1 MKKIFIKTAMAS
13 MLCMG
18 FVSCADELNI
28 KSIDPQA
35 KPTYSVEGL
44 LAKQYATLG
53 LTGQKGPAGSADLSG
68 DEGESGFIRTIFN
81 LQELMTD
88 ETAWAYQADNAIAPI
103 TNFSW
108 NSGNDRVNWA
118 YQRLIFDI
126 TLYNQFIS
134 EQSGSLSEDKIAE
147 VRFLRALNYYYFLD
161 LYRRAP
167 FKLTF
172 DDSLPTEIKGK
183 DLYDWLDNEL
193 TTIEPLMAEVG
204 AYNNS
209 ENFGRADRGAAYA
222 LHARLALNSEVYTD
236 GKVKDYQKAI
246 DYCNKILVDNAGK
259 YDLCREAK
267 NGWSGYQQLFMGD
280 NDCNPEAM
288 KEIIFPIRQDGL
300 KARAYAGTTYLVSAA
315 TIGGMPYASTGDP
328 WKCMFARENLI
339 EKFFPNKDIPKA
351 SKDDIVFKGTN
362 DKGEEV
368 DITPSRDQIIARDNE
383 KGISTADVVAQAK
396 DDRALF
402 YMGVGGCETGKVRT
416 INPGEAITGPL
427 NGASFVKWSNLHADG
442 STQHDQNYS
451 ETDFPVFRL
460 AEIYLT
466 RAEAKYRLNGS
477 QEGLAD
483 IQLVQDR
490 AHRDSKATSV
500 NEKTLIDEWCREF
513 YMEGRRRSDLVRFGL
528 FTGSKYLWSF
538 KGGAEKGAGI
548 PAYYDVYPIPDNE
561 IKNNPNMNQNPKY

>member
-1 MKKIFIKTAMAS
+1 MKKIFLKTAMAS

-28 KSIDPQA
+28 KSIDPQST
-35 KPTYSVEGL
+35 PTYSVEGL

-53 LTGQKGPAGSADLSG
+53 LTGQKGPAGSADLSC

-88 ETAWAYQADNAIAPI
+88 ETAWAYQNDPDIAPI
-103 TNFSW
+103 TNLSW
-108 NSGNDRVNWA
+108 KSSNGRVNWA

-126 TLYNQFIS
+126 TLYNQFIT

-161 LYRRAP
+161 LYRKAP

-172 DDSLPTEIKGK
+172 DDSLPTEKSGK
-183 DLYDWLDNEL
+183 DLYEWLDNEL

-209 ENFGRADRGAAYA
+209 QNFGRADRGAAYA

-236 GKVKDYQKAI
+236 GQVKDYQKAI
-246 DYCNKILVDNAGK
+246 DYCDKILNNVGEGEGK
-259 YDLCREAK
+259 YNLCRAEK
-267 NGWSGYQQLFMGD
+267 NGYSGYQQLFMGD

-300 KARAYAGTTYLVSAA
+300 KARAYAGTTYLVAAA
-315 TIGGMPYASTGDP
+315 TIAGMPYASTGDP
-328 WKCMFARENLI
+328 WKCFFARENMV
-339 EKFFPNKDIPKA
+339 EKFFPNKDIPMAAKE
-351 SKDDIVFKGTN
+351 DIPENATQEK
-362 DKGEEV
+362 
-368 DITPSRDQIIARDNE
+368 IIAKDNE
-383 KGISTADVVAQAK
+383 KGISTADVVAKAK
-396 DDRALF
+396 DDRALL

-416 INPGEAITGPL
+416 INPGENITGPL

-442 STQHDQNYS
+442 TAQHDQNYS
-451 ETDFPVFRL
+451 DTDFPVFRL

-483 IQLVQDR
+483 ILEVQGR
-490 AHRDSKATSV
+490 ANRDLKATSV
-500 NEKTLIDEWCREF
+500 DDQTLIDEWCREF

-528 FTGSKYLWSF
+528 FSGSKYLWSF
-538 KGGAEKGAGI
+538 KGGVENGTGI
-548 PAYYDVYPIPDNE
+548 PSYYDVYPIPYNE
-561 IKNNPNMNQNPKY
+561 IKNNPNMTQNPKY

>member
-1 MKKIFIKTAMAS
+1 MKKIFLKTAMAS

-28 KSIDPQA
+28 KSIDPQST
-35 KPTYSVEGL
+35 PTYTVEGL

-53 LTGQKGPAGSADLSG
+53 LTGQKGPAGSADLSC

-88 ETAWAYQADNAIAPI
+88 ETAWAYQNDPDIAPI
-103 TNFSW
+103 TNLSW
-108 NSGNDRVNWA
+108 KSSNGRVNWA

-126 TLYNQFIS
+126 TLYNQFIT

-161 LYRRAP
+161 LYRKAP

-172 DDSLPTEIKGK
+172 DDSLPTEKSGK
-183 DLYDWLDNEL
+183 DLYEWLDNEL

-209 ENFGRADRGAAYA
+209 QNFGRADRGAAYA

-236 GKVKDYQKAI
+236 GQVKDYQKAI
-246 DYCNKILVDNAGK
+246 DYCDKIITSGK
-259 YDLCREAK
+259 YDLCREKK
-267 NGWSGYQQLFMGD
+267 NGYSGYQQLFMGD

-300 KARAYAGTTYLVSAA
+300 KARAYAGTTYLVAAA
-315 TIGGMPYASTGDP
+315 TIAGMPYASTGDP
-328 WKCMFARENLI
+328 WKCFFARENMV
-339 EKFFPNKDIPKA
+339 EKFFPNKDIPMAAKE
-351 SKDDIVFKGTN
+351 DIPENATQEK
-362 DKGEEV
+362 
-368 DITPSRDQIIARDNE
+368 IIAKDNE
-383 KGISTADVVAQAK
+383 KGISTADVVAKAK

-416 INPGEAITGPL
+416 INPGENITGPL

-442 STQHDQNYS
+442 TAQHDQNYS
-451 ETDFPVFRL
+451 DTDFPVFRL

-483 IQLVQDR
+483 ILEVQGR
-490 AHRDSKATSV
+490 ANRDLKATSV
-500 NEKTLIDEWCREF
+500 DDQTLIDEWCREF

-528 FTGSKYLWSF
+528 FSGSKYLWSF
-538 KGGAEKGAGI
+538 KGGSENGQGI
-548 PAYYDVYPIPDNE
+548 PAKCDIYPIPGDE
-561 IKNNPNMNQNPKY
+561 IKNNPNMHQNPKY

>member
-1 MKKIFIKTAMAS
+1 MKKIFITTAMAS
-13 MLCMG
+13 VLCMG

-28 KSIDPQA
+28 KSIDPQST
-35 KPTYSVEGL
+35 PTYTVEGL

-118 YQRLIFDI
+118 YQRLIFNI
-126 TLYNQFIS
+126 TLYNQFIA
-134 EQSGSLSEDKIAE
+134 EQSGSLSEDQIAE

-172 DDSLPTEIKGK
+172 DDSLPTEKKGK

-193 TTIEPLMAEVG
+193 TTIEPLMAEMG

-209 ENFGRADRGAAYA
+209 QNFGRADRGAAYA
-222 LHARLALNSEVYTD
+222 LHARLALNSEVYTE

-246 DYCNKILVDNAGK
+246 DYCDKILNNVGEGEGK
-259 YDLCREAK
+259 YNLCRAEK
-267 NGWSGYQQLFMGD
+267 NGYSGYQQLFMGD
-280 NDCNPEAM
+280 NDCNPAAM

-339 EKFFPNKDIPKA
+339 EKFFPNKDIPMAKVE
-351 SKDDIVFKGTN
+351 DVLDNPTQ
-362 DKGEEV
+362 EEV
-368 DITPSRDQIIARDNE
+368 RAKDSE
-383 KGISTADVVAQAK
+383 KGIGTANVIAKAK
-396 DDRALF
+396 DDRALL

-451 ETDFPVFRL
+451 DTDFPVFRL

-466 RAEAKYRLNGS
+466 RAEAKYRLG
-477 QEGLAD
+477 QDGLDD
-483 IQLVQDR
+483 ILKVQDR
-490 AHRDSKATSV
+490 AHRASKATSV
-500 NEKTLIDEWCREF
+500 NEQTLIDEWCREF
-513 YMEGRRRSDLVRFGL
+513 FMEGRRRSDLVRFGL
-528 FTGSKYLWSF
+528 YTGSKYLWSF
-538 KGGAEKGAGI
+538 KGGAEKGAGV
-548 PAYYDVYPIPDNE
+548 PSYYNIYPIPDNE
-561 IKNNPNMNQNPKY
+561 IKNNPNMTQNPKY

>member
-28 KSIDPQA
+28 KSIDPQST
-35 KPTYSVEGL
+35 PTYTVEGL

-53 LTGQKGPAGSADLSG
+53 LTGQKGPAGSSDLGRG

-88 ETAWAYQADNAIAPI
+88 ETAWAYQTDPGIGPI
-103 TNFSW
+103 TNLSW
-108 NSGNDRVNWA
+108 NSDNERVNWA

-126 TLYNQFIS
+126 TLYNQFIF

-161 LYRRAP
+161 LYRKAP
-167 FKLTF
+167 FKDTF
-172 DDSLPTEIKGK
+172 DTNLPTEKSGK
-183 DLYDWLDNEL
+183 DLYEWLDNEL

-222 LHARLALNSEVYTD
+222 LHARLALNSAVYTD
-236 GKVKDYQKAI
+236 GQIKDYQKAI
-246 DYCNKILVDNAGK
+246 DYCDRIIDGEGK
-259 YDLCREAK
+259 DKYALCREPK
-267 NGWSGYQQLFMGD
+267 NGYSGYQQLFMGD

-288 KEIIFPIRQDGL
+288 KEIIFPIRQDGM
-300 KARAYAGTTYLVSAA
+300 KTRQYGGTTYLVAAA

-328 WKCMFARENLI
+328 WKCFFARENMV
-339 EKFFPNKDIPKA
+339 EKFFPNKDIPMA
-351 SKDDIVFKGTN
+351 TVN
-362 DKGEEV
+362 DVLEDPTKEQV
-368 DITPSRDQIIARDNE
+368 RAKDNE
-383 KGISTADVVAQAK
+383 MGISTADVIAK
-396 DDRALF
+396 AGDDRALF

-416 INPGEAITGPL
+416 INPGENITGPL
-427 NGASFVKWSNLHADG
+427 NGASFVKWSNLHADL

-451 ETDFPVFRL
+451 DTDFPVFRL

-483 IQLVQDR
+483 IQLVQGR
-490 AHRDSKATSV
+490 AHRQLKATSV
-500 NEKTLIDEWCREF
+500 DEKTLIDEWCREF

-538 KGGAEKGAGI
+538 KGGVENGAGI
-548 PAYYDVYPIPDNE
+548 PTYYDIYPIPADE
-561 IKNNPNMNQNPKY
+561 IKNNPNMTQNPKYN

>member
-1 MKKIFIKTAMAS
+1 MKKIFITTAMAS
-13 MLCMG
+13 VLCMG

-28 KSIDPQA
+28 KSIDPQST
-35 KPTYSVEGL
+35 PTYTVEGL

-118 YQRLIFDI
+118 YQRLIFNI
-126 TLYNQFIS
+126 TLYNQFIA
-134 EQSGSLSEDKIAE
+134 EQSGSLSEDQIAE

-161 LYRRAP
+161 LYRKAP

-172 DDSLPTEIKGK
+172 DDSLPTEKKGK

-193 TTIEPLMAEVG
+193 TTIEPLMAEMG

-209 ENFGRADRGAAYA
+209 QNFGRADRGAAYA
-222 LHARLALNSEVYTD
+222 LHARLALNSEVYTE

-246 DYCNKILVDNAGK
+246 DYCDKILDNVGETEGK
-259 YDLCREAK
+259 YNLCREEK
-267 NGWSGYQQLFMGD
+267 NGYSGYQQLFMGD
-280 NDCNPEAM
+280 NDCNPAAM

-339 EKFFPNKDIPKA
+339 EKFFPNKNDIPKA
-351 SKDDIVFKGTN
+351 TVDDVLKNPSKEQV
-362 DKGEEV
+362 
-368 DITPSRDQIIARDNE
+368 IAKDSE
-383 KGISTADVVAQAK
+383 KGIGTANVIAKAK
-396 DDRALF
+396 DDRALL
-402 YMGVGGCETGKVRT
+402 YMGVGGCEEGKVRT

-451 ETDFPVFRL
+451 DTDFPVFRL

-477 QEGLAD
+477 QDGLAD
-483 IQLVQDR
+483 ILKVQDR
-490 AHRDSKATSV
+490 ANRASKATSV
-500 NEKTLIDEWCREF
+500 NEQTLIDEWCREF
-513 YMEGRRRSDLVRFGL
+513 FMEGRRRSDLVRFGL
-528 FTGSKYLWSF
+528 YTGSKYLWSF
-538 KGGAEKGAGI
+538 KGGAEKGAGV
-548 PAYYDVYPIPDNE
+548 PSYYNIYPIPDNE
-561 IKNNPNMNQNPKY
+561 IKNNPNMTQNPKY

>member
-28 KSIDPQA
+28 KSVDPLNHQ
-35 KPTYSVEGL
+35 TYTVEGL

-53 LTGQKGPAGSADLSG
+53 LTGQKGPDGLADISG
-68 DEGESGFIRTIFN
+68 NEGETGFIRTVFN
-81 LQELMTD
+81 LEELMTD
-88 ETAWAYQADNAIAPI
+88 ETLWAYQENDGIAQI
-103 TNFSW
+103 TTMDWDKN
-108 NSGNDRVNWA
+108 NVRVNWA
-118 YQRLIFDI
+118 YQRLS
-126 TLYNQFIS
+126 YNINQYNFFIS

-161 LYRRAP
+161 LYRKAP
-167 FKLTF
+167 FKDTF
-172 DDSLPTEIKGK
+172 DNNLPTEKSGK
-183 DLYDWLDNEL
+183 DLYEWLDNEL

-204 AYNNS
+204 AYNTDKD
-209 ENFGRADRGAAYA
+209 FGRADRGAAYA
-222 LHARLALNSEVYTD
+222 LHARLALNSAVYTD
-236 GKVKDYQKAI
+236 GQIKDYQKAI
-246 DYCNKILVDNAGK
+246 HYCDEIINSGK
-259 YDLCREAK
+259 YDLSRVPK
-267 NGWSGYQQLFMGD
+267 NGYSGYQQLFMGD

-288 KEIIFPIRQDGL
+288 KEIIFPIRQDGM
-300 KARAYAGTTYLVSAA
+300 KTRQYGGTTYLVSAA

-328 WKCMFARENLI
+328 WKCFFARENMV
-339 EKFFPNKDIPKA
+339 EKFFPNKDIPMA
-351 SKDDIVFKGTN
+351 TVN
-362 DKGEEV
+362 DVLEDPTKEQV
-368 DITPSRDQIIARDNE
+368 RAKDNE
-383 KGISTADVVAQAK
+383 MGISTADVIAKAK

-416 INPGEAITGPL
+416 INPGENITGPL

-451 ETDFPVFRL
+451 DTDFPVFRL

-477 QEGLAD
+477 QDGLED
-483 IQLVQDR
+483 ILKVQDR
-490 AHRDSKATSV
+490 ANRQIKASSV
-500 NEKTLIDEWCREF
+500 DEQTLIDEWCREF

-538 KGGAEKGAGI
+538 KGGSENGQGI
-548 PAYYDVYPIPDNE
+548 PAKCDIYPIPGDE
-561 IKNNPNMNQNPKY
+561 IKNNPNMTQNPKY

>member
-1 MKKIFIKTAMAS
+1 MKKIFITTAMAS
-13 MLCMG
+13 ILCMG

-28 KSIDPQA
+28 KSIDPQST
-35 KPTYSVEGL
+35 PTYTVEGL

-118 YQRLIFDI
+118 YQRLIFNI
-126 TLYNQFIS
+126 TLYNQFIA
-134 EQSGSLSEDKIAE
+134 EQSGSLSEDQIAE

-161 LYRRAP
+161 LYRKAP
-167 FKLTF
+167 FKLSF
-172 DDSLPTEIKGK
+172 DDSLPTEKKGK

-222 LHARLALNSEVYTD
+222 LHARLALNSEVYTE

-246 DYCNKILVDNAGK
+246 DYCDKILDNVGETEGK
-259 YDLCREAK
+259 YNLCREEK
-267 NGWSGYQQLFMGD
+267 NGYSGYQQLFMGD
-280 NDCNPEAM
+280 NDCNPAAM

-339 EKFFPNKDIPKA
+339 EKFFPNKNDIPKA
-351 SKDDIVFKGTN
+351 TVDDVLKNPSKEQV
-362 DKGEEV
+362 
-368 DITPSRDQIIARDNE
+368 IAKDSE
-383 KGISTADVVAQAK
+383 KGIGTANVIAKAK
-396 DDRALF
+396 DDRALL
-402 YMGVGGCETGKVRT
+402 YMGVGGCEEGKVRT

-451 ETDFPVFRL
+451 DTDFPVFRL

-477 QEGLAD
+477 QDGLAD
-483 IQLVQDR
+483 ILKVQDR
-490 AHRDSKATSV
+490 ANRASKATSV
-500 NEKTLIDEWCREF
+500 NEQTLIDEWCREF
-513 YMEGRRRSDLVRFGL
+513 FMEGRRRSDLVRFGL
-528 FTGSKYLWSF
+528 YTGSKYLWSF
-538 KGGAEKGAGI
+538 KGGAEKGAGV
-548 PAYYDVYPIPDNE
+548 PSYYNIYPIPDNE
-561 IKNNPNMNQNPKY
+561 IKNNPNMTQNPKY

>member
-28 KSIDPQA
+28 KSVDPLNH
-35 KPTYSVEGL
+35 PTYNVEGL

-53 LTGQKGPAGSADLSG
+53 LTGQKGPVGVADLSC

-88 ETAWAYQADNAIAPI
+88 ETLWAYQENPGIAPI
-103 TNFSW
+103 TNMDW
-108 NSGNDRVNWA
+108 TKDNVRVNWA
-118 YQRLIFDI
+118 YQRLSFDI
-126 TLYNQFIS
+126 TLYNFFIS
-134 EQSGSLSEDKIAE
+134 EQTGSLSEDKIAE

-161 LYRRAP
+161 LFRKAP
-167 FKLTF
+167 FKDTF
-172 DDSLPTEIKGK
+172 NDNLPTEKSGK
-183 DLYDWLDNEL
+183 DLYEWLDNEL

-236 GKVKDYQKAI
+236 GQVKDYQKAI
-246 DYCNKILVDNAGK
+246 HYCDEIINSGK
-259 YDLCREAK
+259 YDLSRVAK
-267 NGWSGYQQLFMGD
+267 NGYSGYQQLFMGD

-288 KEIIFPIRQDGL
+288 QEIIFPIRQDGV
-300 KARAYAGTTYLVSAA
+300 KTRAYAGTSYLVNAS
-315 TIGGMPYASTGDP
+315 TITGMPYASTSDP
-328 WKCMFARENLI
+328 WKCLFARVDLVK
-339 EKFFPNKDIPKA
+339 KFFPNEDIPKA
-351 SKDDIVFKGTN
+351 TEEDLLTNPSKEQV
-362 DKGEEV
+362 
-368 DITPSRDQIIARDNE
+368 IAKDNE
-383 KGISTADVVAQAK
+383 KGISTADVVAKAN

-402 YMGVGGCETGKVRT
+402 YMGVGGCDGKVRT
-416 INPGEAITGPL
+416 LTPGDAITSPL
-427 NGASFVKWSNLHADG
+427 NGASFVKWTNLHADG
-442 STQHDQNYS
+442 TAQHHQNFS
-451 ETDFPVFRL
+451 DTDFPLFRL

-483 IQLVQDR
+483 ILEVQARANRQL
-490 AHRDSKATSV
+490 KASSV
-500 NEKTLIDEWCREF
+500 DEQTLIDEWCREF
-513 YMEGRRRSDLVRFGL
+513 YLEGRRRSDLVRFGL

-538 KGGAEKGAGI
+538 KGGSENGQGI
-548 PAYYDVYPIPDNE
+548 PTKFDIYPIPGDE
-561 IKNNPNMNQNPKY
+561 MKNNPNMTQNPKY

>member
-1 MKKIFIKTAMAS
+1 MKKIFITTAMAS

-28 KSIDPQA
+28 KSVDPLNHQ
-35 KPTYSVEGL
+35 TYTVEGL

-53 LTGQKGPAGSADLSG
+53 LTGQKGPDGLADISG
-68 DEGESGFIRTIFN
+68 NEGETGFIRTVFN
-81 LQELMTD
+81 LEELMTD
-88 ETAWAYQADNAIAPI
+88 ETLWAYQENDGIAQI
-103 TNFSW
+103 TTMDWDKN
-108 NSGNDRVNWA
+108 NVRVNWA
-118 YQRLIFDI
+118 YQRLS
-126 TLYNQFIS
+126 YNINQYNFFIS

-161 LYRRAP
+161 LYRKAP
-167 FKLTF
+167 FKDTF
-172 DDSLPTEIKGK
+172 DNNLPTEKSGK
-183 DLYDWLDNEL
+183 ELYEWLDNEL

-222 LHARLALNSEVYTD
+222 LHARLALNSAVYTD
-236 GKVKDYQKAI
+236 GQVKDYQKAI
-246 DYCNKILVDNAGK
+246 DYCDKILSNVGEGEGK
-259 YDLCREAK
+259 YNLCRAKK
-267 NGWSGYQQLFMGD
+267 NGYSGYQQLFMGD

-339 EKFFPNKDIPKA
+339 EKFFPNKNDIPKA
-351 SKDDIVFKGTN
+351 TVDDVLKNPSKEQV
-362 DKGEEV
+362 
-368 DITPSRDQIIARDNE
+368 IAKDSE
-383 KGISTADVVAQAK
+383 KGIGTANVIAKAK
-396 DDRALF
+396 DDRALL
-402 YMGVGGCETGKVRT
+402 YMGVGGCEEGKVRT
-416 INPGEAITGPL
+416 INPGKAITGPL

-451 ETDFPVFRL
+451 DTDFPVFRL

-477 QEGLAD
+477 QDGLAD

-490 AHRDSKATSV
+490 ANRASKATSV
-500 NEKTLIDEWCREF
+500 NEQTLIDEWCREF
-513 YMEGRRRSDLVRFGL
+513 FMEGRRRSDLVRFGL
-528 FTGSKYLWSF
+528 YTGSKYLWSF
-538 KGGAEKGAGI
+538 KGGAEKGAGV
-548 PAYYDVYPIPDNE
+548 PSYYNIYPIPDNE
-561 IKNNPNMNQNPKY
+561 IKNNPNMTQNPKY

>member
-1 MKKIFIKTAMAS
+1 MKKIFITTAMAS
-13 MLCMG
+13 VLCMG

-28 KSIDPQA
+28 KSIDPQST
-35 KPTYSVEGL
+35 PTYTVEGL

-118 YQRLIFDI
+118 YQRLIFNI
-126 TLYNQFIS
+126 TLYNQFIA
-134 EQSGSLSEDKIAE
+134 EQSGSLSEDQIAE

-161 LYRRAP
+161 LYRKAP

-172 DDSLPTEIKGK
+172 DDSLPTEKKGK

-209 ENFGRADRGAAYA
+209 QNFGRADRGAAYA
-222 LHARLALNSEVYTD
+222 LHARLALNSAVYTD

-246 DYCNKILVDNAGK
+246 DYCDKILNNVGEGEGK
-259 YDLCREAK
+259 YNLCRAEK
-267 NGWSGYQQLFMGD
+267 NGYSGYQQLFMGD

-288 KEIIFPIRQDGL
+288 KEIIFPIRQDGV
-300 KARAYAGTTYLVSAA
+300 KTRAYAGTSYLVNAS
-315 TIGGMPYASTGDP
+315 TISGMPYASTSDP
-328 WKCMFARENLI
+328 WKCLFARVDLVK
-339 EKFFPNKDIPKA
+339 KFFPNGDIPKA
-351 SKDDIVFKGTN
+351 TDEDLLSNPSKDQV
-362 DKGEEV
+362 
-368 DITPSRDQIIARDNE
+368 IAKDNE

-402 YMGVGGCETGKVRT
+402 YMGIGGCSDKART
-416 INPGEAITGPL
+416 LTPGDAITGPL
-427 NGASFVKWSNLHADG
+427 NGASFVKWTNLHADG
-442 STQHDQNYS
+442 TAQHHQNFS
-451 ETDFPVFRL
+451 DTDFPMFRL

-477 QEGLAD
+477 QDGLAD
-483 IQLVQDR
+483 ILEVQDR
-490 AHRDSKATSV
+490 ANRQIKASSV
-500 NEKTLIDEWCREF
+500 DEQTLIDEWCREF

-538 KGGAEKGAGI
+538 KGGSENGQGI
-548 PAYYDVYPIPDNE
+548 PTKFDIYPIPGDE
-561 IKNNPNMNQNPKY
+561 MKNNPNMTQNPKY

>member
-1 MKKIFIKTAMAS
+1 MKKIFLKTAMAS

-28 KSIDPQA
+28 KSIDPQST
-35 KPTYSVEGL
+35 PTYTVEGL

-53 LTGQKGPAGSADLSG
+53 LTGQKGPAGSADLSC

-88 ETAWAYQADNAIAPI
+88 ETAWAYQNDPDIAPI
-103 TNFSW
+103 TNLSW
-108 NSGNDRVNWA
+108 KSSNGRVNWA

-126 TLYNQFIS
+126 TLYNQFIT

-161 LYRRAP
+161 LYRKAP

-172 DDSLPTEIKGK
+172 DDSLPTEKSGK
-183 DLYDWLDNEL
+183 DLYEWLDNEL

-209 ENFGRADRGAAYA
+209 QNFGRADRGAAYA

-236 GKVKDYQKAI
+236 GQVKDYQKAI
-246 DYCNKILVDNAGK
+246 DYCDKIITSGK
-259 YDLCREAK
+259 YDLCREKK
-267 NGWSGYQQLFMGD
+267 NGYSGYQQLFMGD

-300 KARAYAGTTYLVSAA
+300 KARAYAGTTYLVAAA
-315 TIGGMPYASTGDP
+315 TIAGMPYASTGDP
-328 WKCMFARENLI
+328 WKCFFARENMV
-339 EKFFPNKDIPKA
+339 EKFFPNKDIPMAAKE
-351 SKDDIVFKGTN
+351 DIPENATQEK
-362 DKGEEV
+362 
-368 DITPSRDQIIARDNE
+368 IIAKDNE
-383 KGISTADVVAQAK
+383 KGISTADVVAKAK

-416 INPGEAITGPL
+416 INPGENITGPL

-442 STQHDQNYS
+442 TAQHDQNYS
-451 ETDFPVFRL
+451 DTDFPVFRL

-483 IQLVQDR
+483 ILEVQGR
-490 AHRDSKATSV
+490 ANRDLKATSV
-500 NEKTLIDEWCREF
+500 DDQTLIDEWCREF

-528 FTGSKYLWSF
+528 FSGSKYLWSF
-538 KGGAEKGAGI
+538 KGGVENGTGI
-548 PAYYDVYPIPDNE
+548 PSYYDVYPIPYNE
-561 IKNNPNMNQNPKY
+561 IKNNPNMTQNPKY

>member
-28 KSIDPQA
+28 KSVDPLNHQ
-35 KPTYSVEGL
+35 TYTVEGL

-53 LTGQKGPAGSADLSG
+53 LTGQKGPDGLADISG
-68 DEGESGFIRTIFN
+68 NEGETGFIRTVFN
-81 LQELMTD
+81 LEELMTD
-88 ETAWAYQADNAIAPI
+88 ETLWAYQENDGIAQI
-103 TNFSW
+103 TTMDWDKN
-108 NSGNDRVNWA
+108 NVRVNWA
-118 YQRLIFDI
+118 YQRLS
-126 TLYNQFIS
+126 YNINQYNFFIS

-161 LYRRAP
+161 LYRKAP
-167 FKLTF
+167 FKDTF
-172 DDSLPTEIKGK
+172 DNNLPTEKSGK
-183 DLYDWLDNEL
+183 ELYEWLDNEL

-222 LHARLALNSEVYTD
+222 LHARLALNSAVYTD
-236 GKVKDYQKAI
+236 GQVKDYQKAI
-246 DYCNKILVDNAGK
+246 DYCDKILNNVGEGKGK
-259 YDLCREAK
+259 YNLCRAEK
-267 NGWSGYQQLFMGD
+267 NGYSGYQQLFMGD

-288 KEIIFPIRQDGL
+288 KEIIFPIRQDGM
-300 KARAYAGTTYLVSAA
+300 KTRQYGGTTYLVSAA

-328 WKCMFARENLI
+328 WKCFFARENMV
-339 EKFFPNKDIPKA
+339 EKFFPNKDIPMA
-351 SKDDIVFKGTN
+351 TVN
-362 DKGEEV
+362 DVLEDPTKEQV
-368 DITPSRDQIIARDNE
+368 RAKDNE
-383 KGISTADVVAQAK
+383 MGISTADVIAKAK

-416 INPGEAITGPL
+416 INPGENITGPL

-442 STQHDQNYS
+442 TTQHDQNFS
-451 ETDFPVFRL
+451 DTDFPVFRL

-477 QEGLAD
+477 QDGLAD
-483 IQLVQDR
+483 IQYVQER
-490 AHRDSKATSV
+490 ANRPVDQQATSV
-500 NEKTLIDEWCREF
+500 DEKTLIDEWCREF
-513 YMEGRRRSDLVRFGL
+513 FMEGRRRSDLVRFGL

-548 PAYYDVYPIPDNE
+548 PTNYDIYPIPADE
-561 IKNNPNMNQNPKY
+561 IKNNPNMTQNPKYN